1 MNKKYRILHVVLLVL
16 VLISLIGCSKDAK
29 DIKDS
34 SPAPIYSFYTN
45 DLWSVDRIEVL
56 RSDGTRKSSGNL
68 NFILDWLYQVGKLT
82 VTTNPT
88 PEDYNGVAYSITL
101 FNGEEELFFFT
112 PKEINDYAILNNDEY
127 FSSMSSLWESDELIE
142 IK

>member
-1 MNKKYRILHVVLLVL
+1 MNRKTRMLHIVLLAL

-34 SPAPIYSFYTN
+34 SPKPIYSFYTN

-56 RSDGTRKSSGNL
+56 RSDGTRKSSENI

-82 VTTNPT
+82 VTSNPT

-101 FNGEEELFFFT
+101 LNGEEELFFFT
-112 PKEINDYAILNNDEY
+112 PTEINGNAILNNDEY